1 MTKIIEKKDFKVLLL
16 YPNLSMV
23 FSPPLSMAIF
33 TAILKKAGYIV
44 DIFDVTPYV
53 GEGATAVAESNAVG
67 DEMNTVRANLENE
80 EVTFQVKS
88 TEEYMQE
95 MLQSRPFSFE
105 DDLGVESKQNL
116 YQDFVKK
123 VEEFDPNFILCS
135 VVEDTFLQ
143 AVKLLSL
150 IQNKNIP
157 TLTGGVFTTAA
168 PELALSY
175 PGIDMVSVG
184 EGENIITNVAE
195 CIRLN
200 KSCDEVKGV
209 WLKKDGKI
217 FKNKRDAL
225 VDFRLIVPDYS
236 LFDEYRFYRQMGGKN
251 FKSVPIESYRGCP
264 YTCAY
269 CNSPMQNTLAK
280 EDGLGQFVRRY
291 QFKAFRDYIKAVIDQ
306 TNPTYF
312 MFTDD
317 SFLARPKKEIY
328 EFCEMYSEFKIP
340 FWFNTRPE
348 NVTPEILKMIKE
360 VGCHRMSFG
369 LECGNEDFRAK
380 VLLRKMK
387 NSTLI
392 EKFHIIADG
401 GIPYSMNNIIGFPG
415 ETRDLIFETIELNR
429 QIPAYDALTASV
441 FVPYNGTVLR
451 DLAVEKGYID
461 KDLIVCDM
469 HHSTLNMP
477 QLPTE
482 ELDGLLKTF
491 PLYVHF
497 DKSVWKDIKRAEK
510 NDAIG
515 SKIFNDLKERYQEEA
530 FALDQDEKMALYKK
544 SDNYAFQNGLVS

>member
-16 YPNLSMV
+16 YPNLSML

-105 DDLGVESKQNL
+105 EDLGVESKQNL

>member
-16 YPNLSMV
+16 YPNLSML

>member
-1 MTKIIEKKDFKVLLL
+1 MTKIIEKKDFKILLL
-16 YPNLSMV
+16 YPNLSML

-33 TAILKKAGYIV
+33 TAILKKEGYIV

-217 FKNKRDAL
+217 IKNKRDAL
-225 VDFRLIVPDYS
+225 VDFRLTVPDYS

-369 LECGNEDFRAK
+369 LECGNEEFRAK

-497 DKSVWKDIKRAEK
+497 DKSLWKDIKRAEK

-515 SKIFNDLKERYQEEA
+515 SKIFNELKERYQEEA

>member
-1 MTKIIEKKDFKVLLL
+1 MSKTIEKKDFKVLLL

-33 TAILKKAGYIV
+33 TTILKKQGYVV

-53 GEGATAVAESNAVG
+53 GEGATAAAESNAIG
-67 DEMNTVRANLENE
+67 DEMNTIRSQLENE

-88 TEEYMQE
+88 TEEFMQE

-105 DDLGVESKQNL
+105 DDLGVKSKENL
-116 YQDFVKK
+116 YVDFVEK
-123 VEEFDPNFILCS
+123 VKTFKPNFILCS

-150 IQNKNIP
+150 IKDKNIP

-175 PGIDMVSVG
+175 PGIEMVSVG
-184 EGENIITNVAE
+184 EGENLIVEVSE

-200 KSCDEVKGV
+200 KSCETIKGV
-209 WLKKDGKI
+209 WLKKDQKI
-217 FKNKRDAL
+217 IKNPRDTL
-225 VDFRLIVPDYS
+225 VDFKQTIPDFS
-236 LFDEYRFYRQMGGKN
+236 LFDDYRFYRQMGGKN
-251 FKSVPIESYRGCP
+251 YKSVPIESYRGCP

-280 EDGLGQFVRRY
+280 ESGLGKFVRRY
-291 QFKAFRDYIKAVIDQ
+291 QFDAFREYISSVIEQ
-306 TNPTYF
+306 VNPTYF
-312 MFTDD
+312 MFVDD
-317 SFLARPKKEIY
+317 SFLARPKKEIVA
-328 EFCEMYSEFKIP
+328 FCEMYEEFKIP

-369 LECGNEDFRAK
+369 LECGNEEFRAK

-401 GIPYSMNNIIGFPG
+401 GIPFSMNNIIGFPG
-415 ETRDLIFETIELNR
+415 ETRELIFETIELNKL
-429 QIPAYDALTASV
+429 IPAYDALTASV

-477 QLPTE
+477 QLPTA

-497 DKSVWKDIKRAEK
+497 DKSYWKDIKRAEK
-510 NDAIG
+510 NDKIG
-515 SKIFNDLKERYQEEA
+515 MEIFNQLKDKYQEEA